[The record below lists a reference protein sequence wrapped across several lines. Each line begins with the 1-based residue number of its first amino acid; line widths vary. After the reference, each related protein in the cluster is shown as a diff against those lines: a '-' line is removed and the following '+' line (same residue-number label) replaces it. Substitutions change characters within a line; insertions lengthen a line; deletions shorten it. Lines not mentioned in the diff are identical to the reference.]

1 MFTERSNCRIRWVF
15 AFRWAFQK
23 VRVDA
28 LSLHEAREQG
38 SAAIVF
44 DIAPPSG
51 QPCLLPLGSPNLLRV
66 SAKVTQEL
74 QSLRFLELKN
84 KDPN

>member
-1 MFTERSNCRIRWVF
+1 MFPERSNCRIRWVF

-38 SAAIVF
+38 SVSIVF
-44 DIAPPSG
+44 DIAPLSG
-51 QPCLLPLGSPNLLRV
+51 QPCLLPHYSPNLLV

-74 QSLRFLELKN
+74 PSLRFSTVEE
-84 KDPN
+84 